1 MGWLGGDSVQLVG
14 GRLDMGGKET
24 REMMGW
30 FDMEEEGTEGKK
42 GLPPV

>member
-1 MGWLGGDSVQLVG
+1 MGGDSVQLVG
-14 GRLDMGGKET
+14 GRLVMGGKET